1 MKVTID
7 KPKRSTYFDIK
18 INGIGGRDDKAQK
31 EVVLGS
37 IFEYMAKS
45 SRKTKIVRKSYEA

>member
-18 INGIGGRDDKAQK
+18 INGIGGLDDKAQK